1 MRCVAVDA
9 ARVFGACIDAEAS
22 LPFGIV
28 PGLSDN
34 GKVHMDLDDGQLVG
48 CERRPCLHD
57 APCSDA
63 SWRCLNHQLWYA
75 CCRRAGG
82 GAGAACLERLQQV
95 RRLQALGD
103 RTL

>member
-1 MRCVAVDA
+1 MDA

-63 SWRCLNHQLWYA
+63 SWRCSQPPTVGMHA
-75 CCRRAGG
+75 ADVPAEGRARRVWNGSNKY
-82 GAGAACLERLQQV
+82 
-95 RRLQALGD
+95 GD
-103 RTL
+103 SKL

>member
-1 MRCVAVDA
+1 MDA

-48 CERRPCLHD
+48 CERRPCFMTLPALTHHG
-57 APCSDA
+57 DA
-63 SWRCLNHQLWYA
+63 STTNCGMHAADVPAEGRA
-75 CCRRAGG
+75 RRVWNGSNKY
-82 GAGAACLERLQQV
+82 
-95 RRLQALGD
+95 GD
-103 RTL
+103 SKL